1 MVHGAG
7 GGAWEWLIWQR
18 VFEAAGTQTH
28 ALHLVPNGA
37 LAATHY
43 THYLAQV
50 QSQIASFQPGVLI
63 GASLG
68 GLLAAEAASYA
79 LRSNSAEQPSGQT
92 CSIRALVLAAPMLKF
107 GVSGTEIALPV
118 KRWAHAS
125 ELAKTARA
133 LPDADSAAI
142 AFAHA
147 RWRDESASVLNSAY
161 AGRNFTHAKL
171 ATLMLIAENDRDVPN
186 AGLRAWAN
194 AEQMDVQCVRGA
206 SHAGLLLGRS
216 AALTAEL
223 AHRWAVAA
231 CLS

>member
-7 GGAWEWLIWQR
+7 GGSWEWLIWQR
-18 VFEAAGTQTH
+18 VFAAAGAQTH
-28 ALHLVPNGA
+28 ALHLLPSGA
-37 LAATHY
+37 LATTHY

-50 QSQIASFQPGVLI
+50 QSQIALFQPSVLI

-68 GLLAAEAASYA
+68 GLLAAEAVSAA
-79 LRSNSAEQPSGQT
+79 LPSNPAEKSSQQT
-92 CSIRALVLAAPMLKF
+92 CSVRALVLAAPMLKR
-107 GVSGTEIALPV
+107 GVSGMEIALPV
-118 KRWAHAS
+118 KRWAHAF
-125 ELAKTARA
+125 ERAKTARA

-161 AGRNFTHAKL
+161 AGRNFTQAKL
-171 ATLMLIAENDRDVPN
+171 ATLMLIAEADHDVPD

-231 CLS
+231 CLT

>member
-18 VFEAAGTQTH
+18 VFAAAGAQTH
-28 ALHLVPNGA
+28 AFDLTANGA
-37 LAATHY
+37 LATTHY
-43 THYLAQV
+43 PHYLAQV
-50 QSQIASFQPGVLI
+50 CSQIALFQPNVLI

-68 GLLAAEAASYA
+68 GLLAAETANDAVRAGSV
-79 LRSNSAEQPSGQT
+79 
-92 CSIRALVLAAPMLKF
+92 RALILAAPMLKS
-107 GVSGTEIALPV
+107 GVSDRIDFPI
-118 KRWAHAS
+118 KRWAHS
-125 ELAKTARA
+125 TELAKTARA

-161 AGRNFTHAKL
+161 AGRDFTSRRIPA
-171 ATLMLIAENDRDVPN
+171 LMIIAENDCDVSE
-186 AGLRAWAN
+186 AGLRAWAS
-194 AEQMDVQCVRGA
+194 ASHMDMQTVRGA
-206 SHAGLLLGRS
+206 SHAGLLLGRQ

-231 CLS
+231 CLT